1 MPTIDKSNSRIL
13 VTGGAGFIGSHVA
26 QRLVSEG
33 FPFVRVVDIQ
43 DPVYDAATSLCHDF
57 LKGDLRDVRVC
68 DRAMKGITHVLHFA
82 ANMGGMGAIRAE
94 NDLIVYDDNHTITLN
109 VLRAAIK
116 AGATRI
122 LYASSACIYPE
133 HLQADLSRDV
143 RLREGDEWT
152 NLTGPPKPQ
161 GLYGQEKLAS
171 EMLLAECEGKIEVRI
186 ARFHNVYGP
195 RGEWYNG
202 REKAPAAMLRK
213 ALVAARMQADSPSSK
228 PSFEIWGDGRARRSF
243 LYVDDCVDAV
253 LKLLASNYSRPL
265 NIGTEQAV
273 TIQELAHIA
282 LEAAGVRPSDVDFR
296 YDIAKPI
303 GVASRNSHNELV
315 HRVLHWEPRV
325 DLRSGMLKTA
335 EWMAGE
341 LDRLLAQGRALT
353 SLQHSTLV
361 HMEHNPITFAI
372 LLPITSRIA
381 GGAHSTET
389 VTANLTRFAHS
400 LIRTTRG
407 DRSADGHPP
416 AFAFRVYVLADHD
429 DSVLSDGRA
438 ARILA
443 DAGLSSADIVT
454 LPPSYVA
461 RGRVC
466 TLWRDCARRAY
477 ADACDY
483 YILLGDDVEL
493 LSTGWMGSV
502 HRAFADL
509 STTRQVPH
517 GFGCVAFKDKT
528 FAGMPTFPVVHRKH
542 LDMFGGE
549 VIPDIFINQDGDPYL
564 YTIYRRFGCSRML
577 EDCRLRNDI
586 GGSVDAR
593 YTKESA
599 SKWSFETLRVGV
611 SRLRD
616 ELLKDNGGV
625 VPQEKLSLDIVV
637 PSYRV
642 NIQALQAILSLRP
655 SATCETSYIIIIDD
669 PNAEGTQELL
679 DKYSHRPEVRIR
691 VHSTNLGASAA
702 RNRGMAE
709 STADWVAFLD
719 DDITPEP
726 NFLLE
731 AEKCI
736 RNHPHAAGFVGHC
749 KFPPADTVFKAAV
762 HFAGVTYFWA
772 IATQIDRDVPW
783 GVTANLIARRA
794 DDGVLYDLVFPKTGG
809 GEDIDFC
816 LQKTTHSLAKGGE
829 AFYAAPDA
837 VVTHPWWHDG
847 KRSYWRFYMWS
858 VGDGALMRMYP
869 QHSYRDYAPNA
880 AESILTCTGLLLAG
894 AALLRLDIVRF
905 ALTALPSVVLANLLL
920 DVYRHLV
927 LDDGSNIG
935 NPSRQVELSGGYRAL
950 AVLESTFLRIFSEM
964 GRTVGV
970 LKRGEYAQLGMRFD
984 WFVGRWGD
992 GPKQNE
998 RKNNLL
1004 RFCIAGA
1011 FVGLG
1016 YFLF

>member
-26 QRLVSEG
+26 QRLVFEG

-43 DPVYDAATSLCHDF
+43 DSVYDTPTSLCHDF

-68 DRAMKGITHVLHFA
+68 DRAMEGITHVLHFA

-116 AGATRI
+116 AGAAHV

-133 HLQADLSRDV
+133 HLQADLSKDV
-143 RLREGDEWT
+143 RLREGDVWT

-171 EMLLAECEGKIEVRI
+171 EMLLAECEGKIDVRI

-213 ALVAARMQADSPSSK
+213 ALVAARMLADSPNSK
-228 PSFEIWGDGRARRSF
+228 PSFEIWGDGHARRSF
-243 LYVDDCVDAV
+243 LYIDDCVDAV
-253 LKLLASNYSRPL
+253 LKLLASDYSRPL

-273 TIQELAHIA
+273 SIQELAHIA
-282 LEAAGVRPSDVDFR
+282 LEAAGVRPSDVDFA
-296 YDIAKPI
+296 YDITKPI

-315 HRVLHWEPRV
+315 YRVLGWEPCV

-335 EWMAGE
+335 QWMTGE
-341 LDRLLAQGRALT
+341 LDRLLAQGRALG

-381 GGAHSTET
+381 GG
-389 VTANLTRFAHS
+389 
-400 LIRTTRG
+400 
-407 DRSADGHPP
+407 
-416 AFAFRVYVLADHD
+416 
-429 DSVLSDGRA
+429 
-438 ARILA
+438 
-443 DAGLSSADIVT
+443 
-454 LPPSYVA
+454 
-461 RGRVC
+461 
-466 TLWRDCARRAY
+466 
-477 ADACDY
+477 
-483 YILLGDDVEL
+483 L

-502 HRAFADL
+502 DRAFADL
-509 STTRQVPH
+509 SATRQVPL
-517 GFGCVAFKDKT
+517 GFGCVAFKDET

-549 VIPDIFINQDGDPYL
+549 VIPDIFVNQDGDPYL
-564 YTIYRRFGCSRML
+564 FAIYRRFGCSRML

-599 SKWSFETLRVGV
+599 PKWSFETLRVGV

-616 ELLKDNGGV
+616 ELLKENGGL

-642 NIQALQAILSLRP
+642 DIEALQAILSLRP

-816 LQKTTHSLAKGGE
+816 LQKTAHSLAKGGE

-837 VVTHPWWHDG
+837 IVTHPWWHDG

-880 AESILTCTGLLLAG
+880 AESILTCAGSLLAG

-905 ALTALPSVVLANLLL
+905 ALTALPSIVLANLFL

-927 LDDGSNIG
+927 LDDGSNID
-935 NPSRQVELSGGYRAL
+935 NPSRQIELSGGYRAL

-992 GPKQNE
+992 GPKRNE

-1004 RFCIAGA
+1004 RFCMTGA

-1016 YFLF
+1016 YSLF

>member
-1 MPTIDKSNSRIL
+1 MSTIDKLNARIL

-33 FPFVRVVDIQ
+33 FPFVRVVDTQ
-43 DPVYDAATSLCHDF
+43 DPVYDAPPSLCHDF
-57 LKGDLRDVRVC
+57 VKGDLRDVRAC
-68 DRAMKGITHVLHFA
+68 DRAMEGITHVLHFA

-109 VLRAAIK
+109 VLRATIK
-116 AGATRI
+116 AGAARI

-133 HLQADLSRDV
+133 HLQADLSKDV
-143 RLREGDEWT
+143 RLREGDVWT

-213 ALVAARMQADSPSSK
+213 ALVAARMLADSPSLK
-228 PSFEIWGDGRARRSF
+228 PSFEIWGDGHARRSF
-243 LYVDDCVDAV
+243 LYIDDCVDAV
-253 LKLLASNYSRPL
+253 LTLLASDYSRPL

-273 TIQELAHIA
+273 SIQELAHIA
-282 LEAAGVRPSDVDFR
+282 LEAAGVRPSDVDFT
-296 YDIAKPI
+296 YDITKPI

-315 HRVLHWEPRV
+315 HRVLGWEPCV
-325 DLRSGMLKTA
+325 DLRSGMLKT
-335 EWMAGE
+335 EQWMTGE
-341 LDRLLAQGRALT
+341 LDRFLAQGRALG

-381 GGAHSTET
+381 GG
-389 VTANLTRFAHS
+389 
-400 LIRTTRG
+400 
-407 DRSADGHPP
+407 
-416 AFAFRVYVLADHD
+416 
-429 DSVLSDGRA
+429 
-438 ARILA
+438 
-443 DAGLSSADIVT
+443 
-454 LPPSYVA
+454 
-461 RGRVC
+461 
-466 TLWRDCARRAY
+466 
-477 ADACDY
+477 
-483 YILLGDDVEL
+483 L

-502 HRAFADL
+502 HHAFADL

-517 GFGCVAFKDKT
+517 GFGCVAFKDET

-549 VIPDIFINQDGDPYL
+549 VIPDIFVNQDGDPYL

-599 SKWSFETLRVGV
+599 PKWSFETLRVGV

-616 ELLKDNGGV
+616 ELLKEDGGV

-642 NIQALQAILSLRP
+642 SIEALQAILSLRP

-749 KFPPADTVFKAAV
+749 KFPPADTIFKAAV

-772 IATQIDRDVPW
+772 IATQRDRDVPW

-816 LQKTTHSLAKGGE
+816 LQKTAHSLAKGGE

-837 VVTHPWWHDG
+837 IVTHPWWHDG

-880 AESILTCTGLLLAG
+880 AESILTCMGLLLAG

>member
-43 DPVYDAATSLCHDF
+43 DPLYDDPTSLCHDF

-68 DRAMKGITHVLHFA
+68 DRAMEGITLVLHFA

-116 AGATRI
+116 AGAARI
-122 LYASSACIYPE
+122 LHASSACIYPE
-133 HLQADLSRDV
+133 HLQADLSKDV
-143 RLREGDEWT
+143 RLREGDVWT
-152 NLTGPPKPQ
+152 NLAGPPRPQ

-171 EMLLAECEGKIEVRI
+171 EMLLAECEGKIDVRI

-213 ALVAARMQADSPSSK
+213 ALVAARMLADSPNSK
-228 PSFEIWGDGRARRSF
+228 PSFEIWGDGHARRSF
-243 LYVDDCVDAV
+243 LYIDDCVDAV
-253 LKLLASNYSRPL
+253 LKLLASEYSRPL

-273 TIQELAHIA
+273 SIQELAHIA

-389 VTANLTRFAHS
+389 
-400 LIRTTRG
+400 
-407 DRSADGHPP
+407 
-416 AFAFRVYVLADHD
+416 
-429 DSVLSDGRA
+429 
-438 ARILA
+438 
-443 DAGLSSADIVT
+443 
-454 LPPSYVA
+454 
-461 RGRVC
+461 
-466 TLWRDCARRAY
+466 
-477 ADACDY
+477 
-483 YILLGDDVEL
+483 L

-502 HRAFADL
+502 HCAFADL

-549 VIPDIFINQDGDPYL
+549 VIPDIFVNQDGDPYL

-599 SKWSFETLRVGV
+599 PKWSFETLRVGV

-616 ELLKDNGGV
+616 ELLKEDGGV

-642 NIQALQAILSLRP
+642 SIEALQAILSLRP

-880 AESILTCTGLLLAG
+880 AESILACTGSLLAG
-894 AALLRLDIVRF
+894 AALLRMDIVRF
-905 ALTALPSVVLANLLL
+905 ALTALPSIVLANLFL

-927 LDDGSNIG
+927 LDDGSNID
-935 NPSRQVELSGGYRAL
+935 NPSRQIELSGGYRAL
-950 AVLESTFLRIFSEM
+950 AVLESTFLRIFSQM

-992 GPKQNE
+992 GPKRNE

-1004 RFCIAGA
+1004 GFCMTGA

>member
-43 DPVYDAATSLCHDF
+43 DPVYDAPTSLCHDF

-94 NDLIVYDDNHTITLN
+94 NDLIVYDDNHTIMLN

-116 AGATRI
+116 AGAARI

-133 HLQADLSRDV
+133 HLQADLSKDV
-143 RLREGDEWT
+143 RLREGDVWT
-152 NLTGPPKPQ
+152 DLTGPPKPQ

-213 ALVAARMQADSPSSK
+213 ALVAARMLADSPSLK
-228 PSFEIWGDGRARRSF
+228 PSFEIWGDGHARRSF
-243 LYVDDCVDAV
+243 LYIDDCVDAV
-253 LKLLASNYSRPL
+253 LKLLASDYSRPL

-273 TIQELAHIA
+273 SIQELAHIA
-282 LEAAGVRPSDVDFR
+282 LEAAGVRPSEVDFA
-296 YDIAKPI
+296 YDITKPI

-315 HRVLHWEPRV
+315 HRVLGWEPCV

-335 EWMAGE
+335 QWITGE
-341 LDRLLAQGRALT
+341 LDRLLAQGRALG

-361 HMEHNPITFAI
+361 RMEHNPITFAI

-381 GGAHSTET
+381 GG
-389 VTANLTRFAHS
+389 L
-400 LIRTTRG
+400 
-407 DRSADGHPP
+407 
-416 AFAFRVYVLADHD
+416 
-429 DSVLSDGRA
+429 
-438 ARILA
+438 
-443 DAGLSSADIVT
+443 
-454 LPPSYVA
+454 
-461 RGRVC
+461 
-466 TLWRDCARRAY
+466 
-477 ADACDY
+477 
-483 YILLGDDVEL
+483 
-493 LSTGWMGSV
+493 V

-509 STTRQVPH
+509 SATRQVPL
-517 GFGCVAFKDKT
+517 GFGCVAFMDET

-549 VIPDIFINQDGDPYL
+549 VIPDIFVNQDGDPYL

-599 SKWSFETLRVGV
+599 PKWSFETLRVGV

-616 ELLKDNGGV
+616 ELLKENSGGV
-625 VPQEKLSLDIVV
+625 VPQEKLALDIVV

-642 NIQALQAILSLRP
+642 DIEALQAILSLRP

-669 PNAEGTQELL
+669 PHAEGTQELL
-679 DKYSHRPEVRIR
+679 DKYSQCPEVRIR

-719 DDITPEP
+719 DDIAPEP
-726 NFLLE
+726 DFLLE

-736 RNHPHAAGFVGHC
+736 RTHPRAAGFVGHC
-749 KFPPADTVFKAAV
+749 KFPSADTVFKAAV

-772 IATQIDRDVPW
+772 IATQIDTDVPW

-816 LQKTTHSLAKGGE
+816 LQKTAHSLAKGGE

-837 VVTHPWWHDG
+837 IVTHPWWHDG

-869 QHSYRDYAPNA
+869 KHSYRDYAPNA
-880 AESILTCTGLLLAG
+880 AECLLACTGSLLAG
-894 AALLRLDIVRF
+894 AALLRMDIVRF

-920 DVYRHLV
+920 DVYRHV
-927 LDDGSNIG
+927 ALDDGSNTD
-935 NPSRQVELSGGYRAL
+935 NPSRQIELSGGYRAL
-950 AVLESTFLRIFSEM
+950 AILESTFLRIFSEM

-970 LKRGEYAQLGMRFD
+970 MKRGEYAQLGMRFD

-992 GPKQNE
+992 GPKRNE

-1004 RFCIAGA
+1004 RLCMAGA